1 VLDFEKPRIEHIKAT
16 DIDQAGKYGKFIVE
30 PLERGY
36 GTTLGNSLRRVL
48 LSSLV
53 GAAVST
59 VKIEGVLH
67 EFSTIPGVR
76 EDTMDIV
83 LNLKGLAIKHYG
95 DEPQIIRIEAKG
107 DRDGKVE
114 REVKASDIIAGSDID
129 ILNPDLHIATLE
141 PDGRLFIE
149 MTVKKGRGY
158 VPAER
163 SKEGEQVIGL
173 IPVDSI
179 FSPVYKVNYTVEN
192 TRVGQQTDY
201 DRLILEVWS
210 NGAITPEEAVSLAA
224 RNLIE
229 RFRLFVG
236 LTDKVEEEPAVP
248 DKKIDERSRILDMP
262 IEELELSVRSYNCL
276 KRAAIN
282 TVEDLIQKTEEDMI
296 KVRNLGKK
304 SLEEVDAKLLEL
316 GLALKKA
323 EE

>member
-1 VLDFEKPRIEHIKAT
+1 MLDFEKPRIEHIKDANPDT
-16 DIDQAGKYGKFIVE
+16 AGKHGTFIVE

-53 GAAVST
+53 GAAVTT

-83 LNLKGLAIKHYG
+83 LNVKGLAIKHHS

-107 DRDGKVE
+107 E
-114 REVKASDIIAGSDID
+114 REVKAGDIIASSDID
-129 ILNPDLHIATLE
+129 ILNPDMHIATLE
-141 PDGRLFIE
+141 PDGRLFME

-158 VPAER
+158 VPAEKN
-163 SKEGEQVIGL
+163 KEGEQVIGV

-179 FSPVYKVNYTVEN
+179 FSPIYKVNYNVEN

-210 NGAITPEEAVSLAA
+210 NGTITPEEAVSLAA
-224 RNLIE
+224 RSLID

-236 LTDKVEEEPAVP
+236 LTDRMEEELVLP
-248 DKKIDERSRILDMP
+248 DKKTDERSRILDMP

-282 TVEDLIQKTEEDMI
+282 TVEDLTQRTEEDMI

-304 SLEEVDAKLLEL
+304 SLEEVDAKLAEL
-316 GLALKKA
+316 GLSLKKL

>member
-1 VLDFEKPRIEHIKAT
+1 MLEFEKPRIEHIKDGNYGT
-16 DIDQAGKYGKFIVE
+16 YGKFIVE

-95 DEPQIIRIEAKG
+95 DEPQILRIEAKG
-107 DRDGKVE
+107 ERD
-114 REVKASDIIAGSDID
+114 VKASDIIASSDID
-129 ILNPDLHIATLE
+129 IINPDLHIATLE
-141 PDGRLFIE
+141 PDGRLFME

-158 VPAER
+158 VPAEKN
-163 SKEGEQVIGL
+163 KESDQVIGV
-173 IPVDSI
+173 IPVDSL
-179 FSPVYKVNYTVEN
+179 FSPIHKVNYTVEN

-201 DRLILEVWS
+201 DRLILEVQT
-210 NGAITPEEAVSLAA
+210 NGTITPEEAVSLAA

-229 RFRLFVG
+229 RFQLFVG
-236 LTDKVEEEPAVP
+236 PH
-248 DKKIDERSRILDMP
+248 R
-262 IEELELSVRSYNCL
+262 
-276 KRAAIN
+276 
-282 TVEDLIQKTEEDMI
+282 
-296 KVRNLGKK
+296 
-304 SLEEVDAKLLEL
+304 
-316 GLALKKA
+316 
-323 EE
+323 